1 LVRAWGLK
9 KRSKMVKF
17 GTQTAAGIITR
28 TCSLSTQSAADFAA

>member
-1 LVRAWGLK
+1 MVRAWGLK

-28 TCSLSTQSAADFAA
+28 NRSLSTRPTANFAA